1 MIIKSKYNP
10 RKHFIRFHLRRHRWA
25 VLVAHR
31 RAGKTVAVIND
42 IIEKAS
48 YNTRENPRY
57 AYIAPLLRQAK
68 DIAWQ
73 YLKDFAAPYNPKINE
88 SGLWVELSSLPNH
101 PRITLYGADNPD
113 SFRGI
118 YLDGCALDEFGNMK
132 GSVWKEVLLPALI
145 DRRGWAVFMGT
156 PNGPNHFRDM
166 YYAAQDDD
174 TWFVEFLP
182 HTLTGVLQADDIAAM
197 KKIMDEEQ
205 FAQEMLCSF
214 EASVRGAIYARQMET
229 CYEQQRICLE
239 EWDGSPVDVVMD
251 LGFRDDSTMG
261 FCQRRPDGLY
271 MGHSKHANLRP
282 ISYYIKYI
290 KAYWAGSSAKAE
302 WLTPFED
309 KPVRL
314 GKPFKPGQIWLPHD
328 AKAKSLQTG
337 KSIIEN
343 FRDAGLRPKIVPD
356 LGLLDGIAAARKTF
370 PLWWIHEKRCQDLIL
385 ALKSYHRDYDEDK
398 KVYSDEPVHDWSSHY
413 ADMWRYACIVMN
425 PKGLNYE
432 EKLEGE
438 EPRKKGLAITPS
450 GTVNYGFALDD
461 IWDLRSG
468 NQNTGRKYG

>member
-1 MIIKSKYNP
+1 MRIVSKYRP
-10 RKHFIRFHLRRHRWA
+10 RPHFLKFHLRRQRWA

-31 RAGKTVAVIND
+31 RAGKTVSVIND
-42 IIEKAS
+42 LIEKAS

-73 YLKDFAAPYNPKINE
+73 YLKDFAAPFNPRINE
-88 SGLWVELSSLPNH
+88 SGLWVELSSLPNN

-132 GSVWKEVLLPALI
+132 SSVWKEVLLPALI

-166 YYAAQDDD
+166 YYAARDDD
-174 TWFVEFLP
+174 DWFVEFLP
-182 HTLTGVLQADDIAAM
+182 HTLTGVLKDEDIKAM

-214 EASVRGAIYARQMET
+214 EASVRGAIYARQMEKMQ
-229 CYEQQRICLE
+229 EEERIGAYD
-239 EWDGSPVDVVMD
+239 WDTSPVPVIMD
-251 LGFRDDSTMG
+251 LGYRDDSTMG
-261 FCQRRPDGLY
+261 FAQKRPDGLY
-271 MGHSKHANLRP
+271 MGHAHHANLRP
-282 ISYYIKYI
+282 ISYYINYI
-290 KAYWAGSSAKAE
+290 KNYWRE
-302 WLTPFED
+302 NNL
-309 KPVRL
+309 R
-314 GKPFKPGQIWLPHD
+314 PGQIWLPHD
-328 AKAKSLQTG
+328 ARAKSLQTG

-343 FRDAGLRPKIVPD
+343 FRDADLRPKIVPD

-370 PLWWIHEKRCQDLIL
+370 PIWWFNEKRTQDLVL
-385 ALKSYHRDYDEDK
+385 ALKSYHREYDEDR

-413 ADMWRYACIVMN
+413 ADMWRYANIVLN
-425 PKGLNYE
+425 PSGVE
-432 EKLEGE
+432 QSDA
-438 EPRKKGLAITPS
+438 PRKKGLAITPT
-450 GTVNYGFALDD
+450 GTVNYGFGLED
-461 IWDLRSG
+461 IWDLTSR
-468 NQNTGRKYG
+468 NDRKRKYG